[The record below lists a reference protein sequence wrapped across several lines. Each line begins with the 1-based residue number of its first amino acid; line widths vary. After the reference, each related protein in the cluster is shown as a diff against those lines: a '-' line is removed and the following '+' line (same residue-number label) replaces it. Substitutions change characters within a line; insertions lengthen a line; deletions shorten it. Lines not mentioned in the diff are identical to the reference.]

1 MKYRLYAPGPT
12 PVPEDVLIE
21 MAKPILHHRTPA
33 FEKVIAEVREGLKWI
48 FQTKE
53 EVLIFAS
60 SGTGAMEGAIVNT
73 FAKGDRAL
81 VVDGGKFGER
91 WWKICK
97 AYGLEYDVIKV
108 EWGNAVNPTEIE
120 KKLSEKEYRAVFIQA
135 SETSTGVVHPIKAV
149 ASIVKKHGD
158 TLLIVDGIT
167 AVGVFPLP
175 MDEWGIDILVSGSQ
189 KAFQLPPG
197 LAFAAVSQKAWGLIE
212 KSDLPKF
219 YFNFKT
225 EKKNLEQNT
234 TAWTPAVSLVMGLRV
249 VLQNMKAEG
258 LENIYR
264 RHEKMATAI
273 REAAKAIGLK
283 LYAPEAPSNA
293 LTAIWGPEGRDG
305 VPMDCGKIVKYLRD
319 QLNMTIAGGQD
330 TVKGKIF
337 RIGHLGYYDTMDMI
351 TVWSG
356 IEMALASMGYKF
368 ERGKGVAKIMEI
380 IGG

>member
-12 PVPEDVLIE
+12 PVSEDVLVE
-21 MAKPILHHRTPA
+21 MAKPIWHHRTPA
-33 FEKVIAEVREGLKWI
+33 FEKVIAEVREGLKWL
-48 FQTKE
+48 FQTKQ

-60 SGTGAMEGAIVNT
+60 SGTGAMEGSIVNT
-73 FAKGDRAL
+73 FSKGDRAL

-91 WWKICK
+91 WWKIAK

-108 EWGNAVNPTEIE
+108 EWGQAVNPSEIE
-120 KKLSEKEYRAVFIQA
+120 KKLKEKEYRAVFIQA
-135 SETSTGVVHPIKAV
+135 SETSTGVAHPIKAI
-149 ASIVKKHGD
+149 ADIVKKYD
-158 TLLIVDGIT
+158 NTLLIVDGIT
-167 AVGVFPLP
+167 AVGVFHLP

-189 KAFQLPPG
+189 KALQLPPG

-234 TAWTPAVSLVMGLRV
+234 TAWTPAVSLIQGLRV

-258 LENIYR
+258 LENIFK
-264 RHEKMATAI
+264 RHAKMATAV

-283 LYAPEAPSNA
+283 LYAPEAPSDA
-293 LTAIWGPEGRDG
+293 ISAIWGPEG
-305 VPMDCGKIVKYLRD
+305 MDAGQIVKILRND
-319 QLNMTIAGGQD
+319 FNMTIAGGQD
-330 TVKGKIF
+330 AAKGKIF
-337 RIGHLGYYDTMDMI
+337 RIGHLGYYDAMDMI

-356 IEMALASMGYKF
+356 IEMALSKMGYKF
-368 ERGKGVAKIMEI
+368 EKGKGVAKMMEI
-380 IGG
+380 FGG

>member
-12 PVPEDVLIE
+12 AVPEDVLVE

-33 FEKVIAEVREGLKWI
+33 FEKIVAEVREGLKWI

-53 EVLIFAS
+53 EVLILAS
-60 SGTGAMEGAIVNT
+60 SGTGAMEGSIVNVLS
-73 FAKGDRAL
+73 KGDRAL

-91 WWKICK
+91 WWKILK
-97 AYGLEYDVIKV
+97 AYGIEHDVIKV
-108 EWGNAVNPTEIE
+108 EWGQAVSSATIE
-120 KKLSEKEYRAVFIQA
+120 AKLKEKDYRAVYVQA
-135 SETSTGVVHPIKAV
+135 SETSTGVAHPIKEI
-149 ASIVKKHGD
+149 ASIVKKFEK
-158 TLLIVDGIT
+158 TILVVDGIT

-197 LAFAAVSQKAWGLIE
+197 LAFAALSKKAWGFCE

-219 YFNFKT
+219 YFNFKS
-225 EKKNLEQNT
+225 ELKNILANT
-234 TAWTPAVSLVMGLRV
+234 TAYTPAVSLIIGLKL
-249 VLQNMKAEG
+249 VLQKMKEEG
-258 LENIYR
+258 LEAIYA
-264 RHEKMATAI
+264 RHAKMAKSI

-283 LYAPEAPSNA
+283 LFAPESPSDA
-293 LTAIWGPEGRDG
+293 ITAVFGPEG
-305 VPMDCGKIVKYLRD
+305 MDSGKIVKYLRD

-330 TVKGKIF
+330 AAKGKIF
-337 RIGHLGYYDTMDMI
+337 RIGHLGYYDGMDMI

-368 ERGKGVAKIMEI
+368 EKGKGVAKVMEVVS
-380 IGG
+380 